1 MAPGTPAADAP
12 LNTAGGS
19 VWLLDQLG
27 GTFVGLYFAGAQ
39 PADPNLRSRLG
50 ALTNLPDPVRPVL
63 ICASGHAAPWS
74 AAGFDA
80 FDDAEGL
87 AAERYGAA
95 PDTFYL
101 IRPDQ
106 HVAARWRHLDIRAT
120 RDALQL
126 ATGHL
131 TPEFAAWQA

>member
-1 MAPGTPAADAP
+1 
-12 LNTAGGS
+12 L
-19 VWLLDQLG
+19 
-27 GTFVGLYFAGAQ
+27 
-39 PADPNLRSRLG
+39 
-50 ALTNLPDPVRPVL
+50 
-63 ICASGHAAPWS
+63 
-74 AAGFDA
+74 GFDA

-87 AAERYGAA
+87 AAERYGAE

-126 ATGHL
+126 AIRNVT
-131 TPEFAAWQA
+131 TEFAAWQA